1 MIINTLRLT
10 VKCLQCSGPLRGANL
25 RTIPQVQKYSDI
37 AHRRPVRIVNE
48 EEILEKFEEAKGP
61 NEFLEIGKR
70 KPMKVRPKKTKL
82 KKKMV
87 VTNADTR
94 LKEDGRLNY
103 SELKEND
110 PLLMNLMMS
119 VRSKKTRD
127 RNSRIILEGHR
138 LISDALDAGSVPEI
152 IIFSRVPDA
161 LKIPLPDVGVKLYKT
176 PYRAIQTWSTL
187 TTAPGVMG
195 FFKIPDVESIEAS
208 PEALPLTVICD
219 NVREP
224 GNLGAILRACAAVGC
239 KKLILVKGCVDLWDA
254 KVLRSAA
261 GAHFRT
267 PILAAR
273 TWKEIRSII
282 DPSAQVWVADNDALV
297 SGKETGAE
305 VLQEDEGEVLDD
317 TEDCQILVE
326 KPDNSQEG
334 ATTPSE
340 YESLVA
346 QDDLFK
352 SIEQLPEFK
361 NYRERERD
369 AKLAQKLIS
378 TIPIIPYY
386 STNYQN
392 AENIVIVGGESE
404 GVSVE
409 ALALVHERN
418 GLRLNIPMT
427 NGVESL
433 NTGMALGIIA
443 FEMKRQFSVKKLRGH
458 NDESH
463 LSE

>member
-1 MIINTLRLT
+1 MLFNTLRLT
-10 VKCLQCSGPLRGANL
+10 VKCLQCSNSLRSLNL
-25 RTIPQVQKYSDI
+25 RTISQVQRYSDV
-37 AHRRPVRIVNE
+37 AYRRPVRVVNE
-48 EEILEKFEEAKGP
+48 EEILEKIEEANGP
-61 NEFLEIGKR
+61 NEFLEVEKR
-70 KPMKVRPKKTKL
+70 KPLKVRSKKGKL
-82 KKKMV
+82 KKKIV
-87 VTNADTR
+87 VTKADTP

-119 VRSKKTRD
+119 VRSRKTRD
-127 RNSRIILEGHR
+127 KNSRVILEGHR
-138 LISDALDAGSVPEI
+138 LITDALDAGSVPEI
-152 IIFSRVPDA
+152 IIFSRIADA
-161 LKIPLPDVGVKLYKT
+161 LKLPLPDVGVKLYKT

-187 TTAPGVMG
+187 TTSPGVMG
-195 FFKIPDVESIEAS
+195 FFKTPDVESIQAS

-224 GNLGAILRACAAVGC
+224 GNLGSILRACAAVGC
-239 KKLILVKGCVDLWDA
+239 KQLILVKGCVDLWDA
-254 KVLRSAA
+254 KVLRSAS
-261 GAHFRT
+261 GAHFRM
-267 PILAAR
+267 PIFATR
-273 TWKEIRSII
+273 TWREVRTMI

-297 SGKETGAE
+297 LEKETGAE
-305 VLQEDEGEVLDD
+305 VLEEDEGEVLDD
-317 TEDCQILVE
+317 TEDSQILVE
-326 KPDNSQEG
+326 KSDNSQED
-334 ATTPSE
+334 APSPDE
-340 YESLVA
+340 YESFEA
-346 QDDLFK
+346 QDELFK
-352 SIEQLPEFK
+352 SVEQLAEFK

-369 AKLAQKLIS
+369 AKLAKKLIS

-392 AENIVIVGGESE
+392 NENIIIVGGETE
-404 GVSVE
+404 GVSLE

-443 FEMKRQFSVKKLRGH
+443 FEMKRQFSVRKQPER

-463 LSE
+463 LTE